1 MVDSFG
7 RCMDPQYEEGVGHGP
22 RAAGDGPSLRSSP
35 MRRGWLL
42 GPVAV
47 AVGALLIGACRPVPA
62 DSTLRGLADLRDARV
77 FGTSVDPAQ
86 FGRPADV
93 DLIAS
98 QFSSVTPENAM
109 KFEAVHPGS
118 TTWNFAAA
126 DEIVEFAEA
135 HGQRVRGHTLV
146 WHRQNPAWLTGG
158 SSTRDELI
166 AIMRDH
172 ITTLVDRYRGR
183 VAQWDVV
190 NEAIADDGTLR
201 DTLWLR
207 GIGPDYIRLAFEFAH
222 EADPDAALFINDY
235 LIERG
240 GAKAATLLWIVQ
252 SLRNEGVPIDGVGYQ
267 THALVPALMPT
278 PEQFADEMRRFASR
292 GLLVEITEMDVAVH
306 LPSDPAVDPQAQADA
321 YGSAVMAC
329 LAVRECIGITTWNY
343 ADSESWIPGEFPGF
357 GEASIF
363 DGALAPKPAFERIRQ
378 LLWWDLR
385 AR

>member
-1 MVDSFG
+1 MWG
-7 RCMDPQYEEGVGHGP
+7 RWRFAPI
-22 RAAGDGPSLRSSP
+22 
-35 MRRGWLL
+35 
-42 GPVAV
+42 AV
-47 AVGALLIGACRPVPA
+47 AVGALLIGACRPVPP
-62 DSTLRGLADLRDARV
+62 DSTLRSLADLRDGRV

-86 FGRPADV
+86 FDRPADAT
-93 DLIAS
+93 LIAS

-109 KFEAVHPGS
+109 KWVVVHPAAD
-118 TTWNFAAA
+118 TWDFSGADAIVDFAAA
-126 DEIVEFAEA
+126 HD
-135 HGQRVRGHTLV
+135 QRLRGHTLV
-146 WHRQNPAWLTGG
+146 WHRQNPTWLTDG
-158 SSTRDELI
+158 SFTRDELI
-166 AIMRDH
+166 SILRDH
-172 ITTLVDRYRGR
+172 IATLVGRYRGR
-183 VAQWDVV
+183 IAQWDVV

-201 DTLWLR
+201 DNLWLR

-222 EADPDAALFINDY
+222 EADPDAELFINDY

-240 GAKAATLLWIVQ
+240 GSKAATLLWIVQ

-292 GLLVEITEMDVAVH
+292 GVLVEITEMDVAAH

-329 LAVRECIGITTWNY
+329 LAVRECTGITTWNY

-363 DGALAPKPAFERIRQ
+363 DAALAPKPAFERIRQ
-378 LLWWDLR
+378 LLWWDLH